1 MPFSWGGRGSG
12 GTPRSCPG
20 YRRRAGGVLAE
31 RPAVP
36 GEGSA
41 RGEALRRLWNS
52 GGMASKIEDYAL
64 LSNMR
69 SGPLVSRYGSVDWW
83 CVPRFDSPALFAALL
98 GSPDHGRWLLAP
110 ACAVDDDAQ
119 VDMSLPGVTTVERFY
134 AESTFVLHTVWIT
147 DTGTVRVTDF
157 MPLTSRTELIRRVEG
172 LTGEVEM
179 FQDLRLRFNYGSS
192 VPWLT
197 RFEMLEEDAEESGAA
212 AESVLVGMAGPDSV
226 VFHGDPLPEADPD
239 PAKRRHAG
247 SFKVA
252 AGQTRDFTL
261 TWFPSHGV
269 PPEAVDVNETLTT
282 TLNVWQEW
290 TDLYEPYDPLTD
302 PTSAESTDLTGTGA
316 VPVGGAAGGVAT
328 GRLDAVAGG
337 QGEPTTPGTASA
349 RELTF
354 SATQD
359 TPAEIIRRSLLV
371 VRGLMHQATGGLIAA
386 DTTSL
391 PEVLGGDRTW
401 DHRHAWPRD
410 AALGLEVMLDHGH
423 DREAAQLRNWLLRA
437 VAGDVNNP
445 SNVYTLD
452 GSGQIRERLVDLPGY
467 ERSRPVRDGNSSGLH
482 YQSDVAGHVLRVFEM
497 LRRRGVQEDHLS
509 WPLQQALLRAVVA
522 NYEEKDQGIWEMRG
536 EPQYYT
542 HSRVM
547 MWAAMQAG
555 VDAVRIHGLPGD
567 VETWE
572 EHRDQ
577 LAHEI
582 WTSGYDPQVGSFV
595 QYYGSTDVDASLLQL
610 PTVGFVAYDDERML
624 GTVKRIRTE
633 LTDRSGLLHRYRNLP
648 QLTDLDD
655 AEAFASSIG
664 QDGFTGQSA
673 PSTSATLQLAEQ
685 LAMCGHTRE
694 AVRLTDLVLGTA
706 NELGLL
712 AATYSPSQHRAT
724 GNFPQT
730 GAHLHLIRVLDIL
743 QAELS

>member
-1 MPFSWGGRGSG
+1 
-12 GTPRSCPG
+12 
-20 YRRRAGGVLAE
+20 
-31 RPAVP
+31 
-36 GEGSA
+36 
-41 RGEALRRLWNS
+41 
-52 GGMASKIEDYAL
+52 MASKIEDYAL

-83 CVPRFDSPALFAALL
+83 CVPRFDSPALFGALL
-98 GSPDHGRWLLAP
+98 GTPDHGRWLLAP
-110 ACAVDDDAQ
+110 YCAVDDDAA
-119 VDMSLPGVTTVERFY
+119 VDMSLPGVVAVERFY
-134 AESTFVLHTVWIT
+134 AENTFVLHTVWST

-157 MPLTSRTELIRRVEG
+157 MPLNARTELIRRVEG

-179 FQDLRLRFNYGSS
+179 FQDIRLRFNYGSS
-192 VPWLT
+192 VPWLS
-197 RFEMLEEDAEESGAA
+197 RFDVLEDESEDAE

-239 PAKRRHAG
+239 RTKRRHAG
-247 SFKVA
+247 SFTVA

-269 PPEAVDVNETLTT
+269 PPEAVDVNETLTAT
-282 TLNVWQEW
+282 VNLWQEW
-290 TDLYEPYDPLTD
+290 TERYEPYDPLTD
-302 PTSAESTDLTGTGA
+302 PAAMNHTDPDEQPPALHASGADAEDLDTSE
-316 VPVGGAAGGVAT
+316 
-328 GRLDAVAGG
+328 RL
-337 QGEPTTPGTASA
+337 SA
-349 RELTF
+349 RDVGRHGDRPHQEGTSLGGFRLTATDDEPEEL
-354 SATQD
+354 
-359 TPAEIIRRSLLV
+359 IRRSLLV
-371 VRGLMHQATGGLIAA
+371 VRGLMHQATGGLIGAP
-386 DTTSL
+386 TTSL
-391 PEVLGGDRTW
+391 PEVVGADRNW
-401 DHRHAWPRD
+401 DHRLAWPRD
-410 AALGLEVMLDHGH
+410 AASALEVMLDHGH

-445 SNVYTLD
+445 SNIYTLD
-452 GSGQIRERLVDLPGY
+452 GSPQIRERLVDLPGY
-467 ERSRPVRDGNSSGLH
+467 ERSRPVRDGNSSGSH

-577 LAHEI
+577 LAHEV

-610 PTVGFVAYDDERML
+610 PMVGFVAYDDERML
-624 GTVKRIRTE
+624 GTVERIRRE

-655 AEAFASSIG
+655 VEAFASSIG
-664 QDGFTGQSA
+664 QDGFAGQSA
-673 PSTSATLQLAEQ
+673 PSVSATLQLAEQ
-685 LAMCGHTRE
+685 LALCGHTQE
-694 AVRLTDLVLGTA
+694 AVRLTDVALGTA

-712 AATYSPSQHRAT
+712 PSTYSPTHRRAT
-724 GNFPQT
+724 GNFPQVE
-730 GAHLHLIRVLDIL
+730 AHLRLIRVLDIL
-743 QAELS
+743 KAETAPDAS

>member
-1 MPFSWGGRGSG
+1 
-12 GTPRSCPG
+12 
-20 YRRRAGGVLAE
+20 
-31 RPAVP
+31 
-36 GEGSA
+36 
-41 RGEALRRLWNS
+41 
-52 GGMASKIEDYAL
+52 MASRIEDYAL

-69 SGPLVSRYGSVDWW
+69 SGPLVSRHGSVDWW
-83 CVPRFDSPALFAALL
+83 CVPRFDSPALFGALL
-98 GSPDHGRWLLAP
+98 GTPDHGRWLLAP
-110 ACAVDDDAQ
+110 YCAVDDDAA
-119 VDMSLPGVTTVERFY
+119 VDMSLPGVIAVERFY
-134 AESTFVLHTVWIT
+134 AENTFVLHTVWST

-157 MPLTSRTELIRRVEG
+157 MPLNSRSELIRRVEG

-179 FQDLRLRFNYGSS
+179 FQDIRLRFNYGSS
-192 VPWLT
+192 VPWLS
-197 RFEMLEEDAEESGAA
+197 RFEVLEDESEEAA
-212 AESVLVGMAGPDSV
+212 TENVLVGMAGPDSV

-239 PAKRRHAG
+239 RSKRRHAG
-247 SFKVA
+247 SFTVA

-282 TLNVWQEW
+282 TVNLWQEW
-290 TDLYEPYDPLTD
+290 TERYEPYDPLTD
-302 PTSAESTDLTGTGA
+302 PTALNHTDPAEQPPAQTGTLPVVNGHGA
-316 VPVGGAAGGVAT
+316 GETAARPSARDVGRHGD
-328 GRLDAVAGG
+328 RPR
-337 QGEPTTPGTASA
+337 QEGTALGGFT
-349 RELTF
+349 LT
-354 SATQD
+354 TTD
-359 TPAEIIRRSLLV
+359 DDPADLVRRSLLV
-371 VRGLMHQATGGLIAA
+371 VRGLMHQATGGLVGAP
-386 DTTSL
+386 TTSL
-391 PEVLGGDRTW
+391 PEVVGAARNW
-401 DHRHAWPRD
+401 DHRLAWPRD
-410 AALGLEVMLDHGH
+410 AASALEVMLDHGH

-437 VAGDVNNP
+437 VAGDVDNP
-445 SNVYTLD
+445 SNIYTLD
-452 GSGQIRERLVDLPGY
+452 GSPQIRERLVDMPGY
-467 ERSRPVRDGNSSGLH
+467 ERSRPVRDGNSSGSH

-624 GTVKRIRTE
+624 GTVARIRQE
-633 LTDRSGLLHRYRNLP
+633 LTDSSGLLHRYRNLP

-655 AEAFASSIG
+655 VEAFASSIG
-664 QDGFTGQSA
+664 QDGFAGQSA
-673 PSTSATLQLAEQ
+673 PSVSATLQLAEQ
-685 LAMCGHTRE
+685 LALCGQVE
-694 AVRLTDLVLGTA
+694 DAVRVTDVALGTA

-712 AATYSPSQHRAT
+712 PSTYSPAQQRAT
-724 GNFPQT
+724 GNFPQVE
-730 GAHLHLIRVLDIL
+730 AHLHLIRVLDIL
-743 QAELS
+743 QAETAPDAS

>member
-1 MPFSWGGRGSG
+1 
-12 GTPRSCPG
+12 
-20 YRRRAGGVLAE
+20 
-31 RPAVP
+31 
-36 GEGSA
+36 
-41 RGEALRRLWNS
+41 
-52 GGMASKIEDYAL
+52 MASKIEDYAL

-69 SGPLVSRYGSVDWW
+69 SGPLVSRHGSVDWW

-98 GSPDHGRWLLAP
+98 GTPDHGRWLLAP
-110 ACAVDDDAQ
+110 YCAVDDDAA
-119 VDMSLPGVTTVERFY
+119 VDMSLPGVIAVERFY
-134 AESTFVLHTVWIT
+134 AENTFVLHTVWST

-157 MPLTSRTELIRRVEG
+157 MPLNARTELIRRVEG

-192 VPWLT
+192 VPWLS
-197 RFEMLEEDAEESGAA
+197 RFDVLEDESEDAE

-239 PAKRRHAG
+239 KTKRRHAG
-247 SFKVA
+247 SFTVA

-269 PPEAVDVNETLTT
+269 PPEAVDVNETLTAT
-282 TLNVWQEW
+282 VNLWQEW
-290 TDLYEPYDPLTD
+290 TERYEPYDPLTD
-302 PTSAESTDLTGTGA
+302 PAAMNHTDPDEQPPALHASGTDAEDLDTSER
-316 VPVGGAAGGVAT
+316 P
-328 GRLDAVAGG
+328 
-337 QGEPTTPGTASA
+337 SA
-349 RELTF
+349 RDVGRHGDRPHHEGTSLGGFRLTATDDEPEEL
-354 SATQD
+354 
-359 TPAEIIRRSLLV
+359 IRRSLLV
-371 VRGLMHQATGGLIAA
+371 VRGLMHQATGGLIGAP
-386 DTTSL
+386 TTSL
-391 PEVLGGDRTW
+391 PEVVGAERNW
-401 DHRHAWPRD
+401 DHRLAWPRD
-410 AALGLEVMLDHGH
+410 AASALEVMLDHGH

-445 SNVYTLD
+445 SNIYTLD
-452 GSGQIRERLVDLPGY
+452 GSPQIRERLVDLPGY
-467 ERSRPVRDGNSSGLH
+467 ERSRPVRDGNSSGSH

-610 PTVGFVAYDDERML
+610 PMVGFVAYDDERML
-624 GTVKRIRTE
+624 GTVDRIRTE
-633 LTDRSGLLHRYRNLP
+633 LTDSSGLLHRYRNLP

-655 AEAFASSIG
+655 VEAFASSIG
-664 QDGFTGQSA
+664 QDGFAGQSA
-673 PSTSATLQLAEQ
+673 PSVSATLQLAEQ
-685 LAMCGHTRE
+685 LALCGHTQD
-694 AVRLTDLVLGTA
+694 AVRLTDVALGTA

-712 AATYSPSQHRAT
+712 PSTYSPTQHRAT
-724 GNFPQT
+724 GNFPQVE
-730 GAHLHLIRVLDIL
+730 AHLRLIRVLDIL
-743 QAELS
+743 QAETAPDAS

>member
-1 MPFSWGGRGSG
+1 MSCRG
-12 GTPRSCPG
+12 
-20 YRRRAGGVLAE
+20 
-31 RPAVP
+31 
-36 GEGSA
+36 
-41 RGEALRRLWNS
+41 RLWDCGS
-52 GGMASKIEDYAL
+52 MASKIEDYAL

-69 SGPLVSRYGSVDWW
+69 SGPLVSRHGSVDWW

-98 GSPDHGRWLLAP
+98 GTPDHGRWLLAP
-110 ACAVDDDAQ
+110 YCAVNDDAA
-119 VDMSLPGVTTVERFY
+119 VDLSLPGVTAVERFY
-134 AESTFVLHTVWIT
+134 AENTFVLHTVWTT

-157 MPLTSRTELIRRVEG
+157 MPLNSRTELIRRVEG

-192 VPWLT
+192 VPWLS
-197 RFEMLEEDAEESGAA
+197 RFDVLEEESEEGAV

-239 PAKRRHAG
+239 RSKRRHAG
-247 SFKVA
+247 SFTVA

-269 PPEAVDVNETLTT
+269 PPEAVDVNETLTA
-282 TLNVWQEW
+282 TLNLWQEW

-302 PTSAESTDLTGTGA
+302 PELPEDGDDGAWAASSAERRNA
-316 VPVGGAAGGVAT
+316 
-328 GRLDAVAGG
+328 
-337 QGEPTTPGTASA
+337 GEPASGRDVGRHGDRPA
-349 RELTF
+349 DADAQEAVHFT
-354 SATQD
+354 STQD
-359 TPAEIIRRSLLV
+359 APGDIIRRSLLV

-386 DTTSL
+386 DTTSV
-391 PEVLGGDRTW
+391 PEVLGGERNW

-410 AALGLEVMLDHGH
+410 VASALEIMLDHGH

-437 VAGDVNNP
+437 VAGDVDNP
-445 SNVYTLD
+445 SNIYTLD

-467 ERSRPVRDGNSSGLH
+467 ERSRPVREGNASGNH
-482 YQSDVAGHVLRVFEM
+482 YQADVAGHVLRVFEM

-522 NYEEKDQGIWEMRG
+522 NYEEKDQGVWEMRG

-547 MWAAMQAG
+547 MWAALQAG

-582 WTSGYDPQVGSFV
+582 WTNGYDPQVGSFV

-624 GTVKRIRTE
+624 GTVARIRKE

-664 QDGFTGQSA
+664 QDGFAGQSV
-673 PSTSATLQLAEQ
+673 PSVSATLQLAEQ
-685 LAMCGHTRE
+685 LALCGHTGD
-694 AVRLTDLVLGTA
+694 ATRLTDLVLGTA

-712 AATYSPSQHRAT
+712 PSTYSPSQRRAT
-724 GNFPQT
+724 GNFPQVE
-730 GAHLHLIRVLDIL
+730 AHLNLIRVLDIL
-743 QAELS
+743 QTELDRS

>member
-1 MPFSWGGRGSG
+1 
-12 GTPRSCPG
+12 
-20 YRRRAGGVLAE
+20 
-31 RPAVP
+31 
-36 GEGSA
+36 
-41 RGEALRRLWNS
+41 
-52 GGMASKIEDYAL
+52 MASKIEDYAL

-83 CVPRFDSPALFAALL
+83 CVPRFDSPALFGALL
-98 GSPDHGRWLLAP
+98 GTPDHGRWLLAP
-110 ACAVDDDAQ
+110 YCAVDDDAA
-119 VDMSLPGVTTVERFY
+119 VDMSLPGVVAVERFY
-134 AESTFVLHTVWIT
+134 AENTFVLHTVWST

-157 MPLTSRTELIRRVEG
+157 MPLNARTELIRRVEG

-179 FQDLRLRFNYGSS
+179 FQDIRLRFNYGSS
-192 VPWLT
+192 VPWLS
-197 RFEMLEEDAEESGAA
+197 RFDVLEDESEDAE

-239 PAKRRHAG
+239 KTKRRHAG
-247 SFKVA
+247 SFTVA

-269 PPEAVDVNETLTT
+269 PPEAVDVNETLTAT
-282 TLNVWQEW
+282 VNLWQEW
-290 TDLYEPYDPLTD
+290 TERYEPLTD
-302 PTSAESTDLTGTGA
+302 PAAMNHTDPDEQPPALHASGADAEDLDTSE
-316 VPVGGAAGGVAT
+316 
-328 GRLDAVAGG
+328 RL
-337 QGEPTTPGTASA
+337 SA
-349 RELTF
+349 RDVGRHGDRPHQEGTSLGGFRLTATDDEPEEL
-354 SATQD
+354 
-359 TPAEIIRRSLLV
+359 IRRSLLV
-371 VRGLMHQATGGLIAA
+371 VRGLMHQATGGLIGAP
-386 DTTSL
+386 TTSL
-391 PEVLGGDRTW
+391 PEVVGADRNW
-401 DHRHAWPRD
+401 DHRLAWPRD
-410 AALGLEVMLDHGH
+410 AASALEVMLDHGH

-445 SNVYTLD
+445 SNIYTLD
-452 GSGQIRERLVDLPGY
+452 GSPQIRERLVDLPGY
-467 ERSRPVRDGNSSGLH
+467 ERSRPVRDGNSSGSH

-522 NYEEKDQGIWEMRG
+522 NYEEKDQGVWEMRG

-577 LAHEI
+577 LAHEV
-582 WTSGYDPQVGSFV
+582 WTSGYDPQAGSFV

-610 PTVGFVAYDDERML
+610 PMVGFVAYDDERML
-624 GTVKRIRTE
+624 GTVERIRRE

-655 AEAFASSIG
+655 VEAFASSIG
-664 QDGFTGQSA
+664 QDGFAGQSA
-673 PSTSATLQLAEQ
+673 PSVSATLQLAEQ
-685 LAMCGHTRE
+685 LALCGHTQE
-694 AVRLTDLVLGTA
+694 AVRLTDVALGTA

-712 AATYSPSQHRAT
+712 PSTYSPTHRRAT
-724 GNFPQT
+724 GNFPQVE
-730 GAHLHLIRVLDIL
+730 AHLRLIRVLDIL
-743 QAELS
+743 KAETAPDAS

>member
-1 MPFSWGGRGSG
+1 
-12 GTPRSCPG
+12 
-20 YRRRAGGVLAE
+20 
-31 RPAVP
+31 
-36 GEGSA
+36 
-41 RGEALRRLWNS
+41 
-52 GGMASKIEDYAL
+52 MASKIEDYAL

-83 CVPRFDSPALFAALL
+83 CVPRFDSPALFGALL
-98 GSPDHGRWLLAP
+98 GTPDHGRWLLAP
-110 ACAVDDDAQ
+110 YCAVDDDAA
-119 VDMSLPGVTTVERFY
+119 VDMSLPGVIAVERFY
-134 AESTFVLHTVWIT
+134 AENTFVLHTVWST

-157 MPLTSRTELIRRVEG
+157 MPLNARTELIRRVEG

-192 VPWLT
+192 VPWLS
-197 RFEMLEEDAEESGAA
+197 RFDVLEDESEDAE

-239 PAKRRHAG
+239 KTKRRHAG
-247 SFKVA
+247 SFTVA

-282 TLNVWQEW
+282 TVTLWQEW
-290 TDLYEPYDPLTD
+290 TERYEPYDPLTD
-302 PTSAESTDLTGTGA
+302 PAAVNHTDPDEQPPALHASGADAEDLDTSER
-316 VPVGGAAGGVAT
+316 P
-328 GRLDAVAGG
+328 
-337 QGEPTTPGTASA
+337 SA
-349 RELTF
+349 RDVGRHGDRPHHEGTSLGGFTLT
-354 SATQD
+354 ATD
-359 TPAEIIRRSLLV
+359 DEPADLVRRSLLV
-371 VRGLMHQATGGLIAA
+371 VRGLMHQATGGLIGAP
-386 DTTSL
+386 TTSL
-391 PEVLGGDRTW
+391 PEVVGAERNW
-401 DHRHAWPRD
+401 DHRLSWPRD
-410 AALGLEVMLDHGH
+410 AASALEVMLDHGH

-445 SNVYTLD
+445 SNIYTLD
-452 GSGQIRERLVDLPGY
+452 GSPQIRERLVDLPGY
-467 ERSRPVRDGNSSGLH
+467 ERSRPVRDGNSSGSH

-610 PTVGFVAYDDERML
+610 PMVGFVAYDDERML
-624 GTVKRIRTE
+624 GTVERIRRE

-664 QDGFTGQSA
+664 QDGFAGQSA
-673 PSTSATLQLAEQ
+673 PSVSATLQLAEQ
-685 LAMCGHTRE
+685 LALCGHTQE
-694 AVRLTDLVLGTA
+694 AVRLTDVALGTA

-712 AATYSPSQHRAT
+712 PSTYSPTHRRAT
-724 GNFPQT
+724 GNFPQVE
-730 GAHLHLIRVLDIL
+730 AHLRLIRVLDIL
-743 QAELS
+743 QAETAPDTT

>member
-1 MPFSWGGRGSG
+1 
-12 GTPRSCPG
+12 
-20 YRRRAGGVLAE
+20 
-31 RPAVP
+31 
-36 GEGSA
+36 
-41 RGEALRRLWNS
+41 
-52 GGMASKIEDYAL
+52 MASKIEDYAL

-83 CVPRFDSPALFAALL
+83 CVPRFDSPALFGALL
-98 GSPDHGRWLLAP
+98 GTPDHGRWLLAP
-110 ACAVDDDAQ
+110 YCAVDDDAA
-119 VDMSLPGVTTVERFY
+119 VDMSLPGVVAVERFY
-134 AESTFVLHTVWIT
+134 AENTFVLHTVWST

-157 MPLTSRTELIRRVEG
+157 MPLNARTELIRRVEG

-192 VPWLT
+192 VPWLS
-197 RFEMLEEDAEESGAA
+197 RFDVLEDESEDAE

-239 PAKRRHAG
+239 KTKRRHAG
-247 SFKVA
+247 SFTVA

-269 PPEAVDVNETLTT
+269 PPEAVDVNETLTAT
-282 TLNVWQEW
+282 VNLWQEW
-290 TDLYEPYDPLTD
+290 TERYEPYDPLTD
-302 PTSAESTDLTGTGA
+302 PAAMNHTDPDEQPPALHASGAGAGDLDTSERPSARD
-316 VPVGGAAGGVAT
+316 VGRHGDRPHHEGAALGGFTLTAT
-328 GRLDAVAGG
+328 DD
-337 QGEPTTPGTASA
+337 EPAD
-349 RELTF
+349 LV
-354 SATQD
+354 
-359 TPAEIIRRSLLV
+359 RRSLLV
-371 VRGLMHQATGGLIAA
+371 VRGLMHQATGGLIGAP
-386 DTTSL
+386 TTSL
-391 PEVLGGDRTW
+391 PEVVGAERNW
-401 DHRHAWPRD
+401 DHRLSWPRD
-410 AALGLEVMLDHGH
+410 AASALEVMLDHGH

-445 SNVYTLD
+445 SNIYTLD
-452 GSGQIRERLVDLPGY
+452 GSPQIRERLVDLPGY
-467 ERSRPVRDGNSSGLH
+467 ERSRPVRDGNSSGSH

-595 QYYGSTDVDASLLQL
+595 QYYGSTDVDASLLHL
-610 PTVGFVAYDDERML
+610 PMVGFVAYDDERML
-624 GTVKRIRTE
+624 GTVQRIRTE
-633 LTDRSGLLHRYRNLP
+633 LTDSSGLLHRYRNLP

-655 AEAFASSIG
+655 VEAFASSIG
-664 QDGFTGQSA
+664 QDGFAGQSA
-673 PSTSATLQLAEQ
+673 PSVSATLQLAEQ
-685 LAMCGHTRE
+685 LALCGHTQD
-694 AVRLTDLVLGTA
+694 AVRLTDVALGTA

-712 AATYSPSQHRAT
+712 PSTYSPTQHRAT
-724 GNFPQT
+724 GNFPQVE
-730 GAHLHLIRVLDIL
+730 AHLRLIRVLDIL
-743 QAELS
+743 QAETAPDAS

>member
-1 MPFSWGGRGSG
+1 
-12 GTPRSCPG
+12 
-20 YRRRAGGVLAE
+20 
-31 RPAVP
+31 
-36 GEGSA
+36 
-41 RGEALRRLWNS
+41 
-52 GGMASKIEDYAL
+52 MASRIEDYAL

-69 SGPLVSRYGSVDWW
+69 SGPLVSRHGSVDWW
-83 CVPRFDSPALFAALL
+83 CVPRFDSPALFGALL
-98 GSPDHGRWLLAP
+98 GTPDHGRWLLAP
-110 ACAVDDDAQ
+110 YCAVDDDAA
-119 VDMSLPGVTTVERFY
+119 VDMFLPGVVAVERFY
-134 AESTFVLHTVWIT
+134 AENTFVLHTVWST

-157 MPLTSRTELIRRVEG
+157 MPLNSRSELIRRVAG

-179 FQDLRLRFNYGSS
+179 FQDIRLRFNYGSS
-192 VPWLT
+192 VPWLS
-197 RFEMLEEDAEESGAA
+197 RFDVVEDDAEGAE

-239 PAKRRHAG
+239 RSKRRHAG
-247 SFKVA
+247 SFTVA

-282 TLNVWQEW
+282 TVNLWQEW
-290 TDLYEPYDPLTD
+290 TERYEPYDPLTD
-302 PTSAESTDLTGTGA
+302 PTALNHTDPAEQPPAHTAALPA
-316 VPVGGAAGGVAT
+316 VGGAHSDGTRADGTRTGEVSGRPSARDVGRHGDRPHHEAAAAGGFTLTAT
-328 GRLDAVAGG
+328 D
-337 QGEPTTPGTASA
+337 
-349 RELTF
+349 
-354 SATQD
+354 D
-359 TPAEIIRRSLLV
+359 DPADLVRRSLLV
-371 VRGLMHQATGGLIAA
+371 VRGLMHQATGGLVGAP
-386 DTTSL
+386 TTSL
-391 PEVLGGDRTW
+391 PEVVGADRNW
-401 DHRHAWPRD
+401 DHRLAWPRD
-410 AALGLEVMLDHGH
+410 AASALEIMLDHGH

-437 VAGDVNNP
+437 VAGDVDNP
-445 SNVYTLD
+445 SNIYTLD
-452 GSGQIRERLVDLPGY
+452 GSPQIRERLVDMPGY
-467 ERSRPVRDGNSSGLH
+467 ERSRPVRDGNSSGSH

-582 WTSGYDPQVGSFV
+582 WTSGYDPAVGSFV

-610 PTVGFVAYDDERML
+610 PAVGFVAHDDERML
-624 GTVKRIRTE
+624 GTVERIRRE
-633 LTDRSGLLHRYRNLP
+633 LTDSSGLLHRYRNLP

-655 AEAFASSIG
+655 VEAFASSIG
-664 QDGFTGQSA
+664 QDGFAGQSA
-673 PSTSATLQLAEQ
+673 PSVSATLQLAEQ
-685 LAMCGHTRE
+685 LAVCGQVE
-694 AVRLTDLVLGTA
+694 DAVRVTDVALGTA

-712 AATYSPSQHRAT
+712 PSTYSPAQQRAT
-724 GNFPQT
+724 GNFPQVE
-730 GAHLHLIRVLDIL
+730 AHLHLIRVLDIL
-743 QAELS
+743 QAETAPDAA